1 MKKNNSKNEKNYL
14 LEISPLSLMETEKIT
29 QLMTDNQLFFA
40 SIENML
46 VVNRIIPKNR
56 LIFTLSKSEIET
68 DTNKTFVK
76 SSMIGENLYLS
87 GGNYYSSAEGF
98 LIFEKGIYKILPV
111 RKDASFLLK
120 ISDDSMEVRCSFFP
134 AAEGYKNLT
143 VDEILK
149 RYMEL
154 KITATPDV
162 KLITEYL
169 KELEQLKKPINDVV
183 IAEGTYPQP
192 GKEGWIEYL
201 VDITNDKKKTNNDNE
216 KVDFYNLGTIISV
229 AKDQKLA
236 IVHPSIKGKAGVDV
250 FGRIIPP
257 EKVKQVAGPKGTNTY
272 YDEKY
277 PNILLS
283 KIGGYLTFS
292 HGKLSVSSK
301 YNVKGNVDFHTGNI
315 SSKGGLVVKG
325 DVRSG
330 FKLDL
335 DKSITINGFVND
347 AEIKSQGS
355 ITING
360 GFWGSGK
367 GKISAAGD
375 VTVRHVRNQSIN
387 ADGDIVIMKEA
398 VDSQL
403 YAKGSVLSQTGQAII
418 IGGTT
423 IAAKDVIVRSLGNK
437 FHVKTKVQV
446 GFDYELLE
454 KSLELSTSIDELKNK
469 LTQQGIR
476 IKQFSNPE
484 SLSVKAKKRLRKIIS
499 EYQEIKS
506 SMEKLIKE
514 KEEYDNILNL
524 PSQSKVKISGDIFP
538 GVEIVI
544 KKTVFK
550 VTRKLRNKTFSLSK
564 TEEGKIEI
572 L

>member
-1 MKKNNSKNEKNYL
+1 
-14 LEISPLSLMETEKIT
+14 
-29 QLMTDNQLFFA
+29 
-40 SIENML
+40 
-46 VVNRIIPKNR
+46 
-56 LIFTLSKSEIET
+56 
-68 DTNKTFVK
+68 
-76 SSMIGENLYLS
+76 
-87 GGNYYSSAEGF
+87 
-98 LIFEKGIYKILPV
+98 
-111 RKDASFLLK
+111 
-120 ISDDSMEVRCSFFP
+120 
-134 AAEGYKNLT
+134 
-143 VDEILK
+143 
-149 RYMEL
+149 
-154 KITATPDV
+154 
-162 KLITEYL
+162 
-169 KELEQLKKPINDVV
+169 
-183 IAEGTYPQP
+183 
-192 GKEGWIEYL
+192 
-201 VDITNDKKKTNNDNE
+201 
-216 KVDFYNLGTIISV
+216 
-229 AKDQKLA
+229 
-236 IVHPSIKGKAGVDV
+236 
-250 FGRIIPP
+250 
-257 EKVKQVAGPKGTNTY
+257 
-272 YDEKY
+272 
-277 PNILLS
+277 
-283 KIGGYLTFS
+283 
-292 HGKLSVSSK
+292 
-301 YNVKGNVDFHTGNI
+301 
-315 SSKGGLVVKG
+315 
-325 DVRSG
+325 
-330 FKLDL
+330 
-335 DKSITINGFVND
+335 
-347 AEIKSQGS
+347 
-355 ITING
+355 
-360 GFWGSGK
+360 
-367 GKISAAGD
+367 
-375 VTVRHVRNQSIN
+375 
-387 ADGDIVIMKEA
+387 MKEA